1 MFGAFGGVLQ
11 QVATGLT
18 TGTVPLA
25 IATIAIAIV
34 GYAWAV
40 KGWMQA
46 GTAAAAIIGIAI
58 AGGAATI
65 APMLIAG

>member
-1 MFGAFGGVLQ
+1 MFGALGGVLQ
-11 QVATGLT
+11 QVASGMT

-25 IATIAIAIV
+25 IAT
-34 GYAWAV
+34 
-40 KGWMQA
+40 
-46 GTAAAAIIGIAI
+46 IAI